1 MKFKIKNMTMKTLK
15 TIPVMLLA
23 AALLS
28 CEKSGPENPDPVVP
42 PVPEENTLEVDKTDI
57 SLCYLERDTI
67 NVPGVDA
74 ADVQWSIAEGGDGI
88 ITLLGNVVVGRRK
101 GEATVVASYNGESA
115 AIKVTVTTEEYI
127 PVEKLI
133 WEINGQRVESVD
145 DENTTV
151 SVAVPLEYGMNQAT
165 GVWIWPLYTFPENAP
180 KIPRGEKLE
189 VKFIDYEPKNATY
202 PVLSK
207 IGGGV
212 DSSTEEI
219 EGSENGYL
227 KNLESFTVVPE
238 NFLMTGGGDSRGE
251 MQFVYYMYQ
260 FPPDLQPTS
269 YDIDQLSA
277 TYRSQNSEIEYR
289 SANKFLCF
297 EYLQPNIEVKGEER
311 VSHKRTAS
319 INGVTQEIIEVSEI
333 ICFRSGEAKAV
344 QDVTTVIPFVPEGLE
359 HTYSFTINDKLSRGK
374 LHLSEDGT
382 LALDA
387 DFSMDDVYEGVKSG
401 ECSIADYI
409 IKGTGIM
416 SDLETNDTLQ
426 IGYLVCSLLSEDSP
440 YRNMVKE
447 KYGAEYAA
455 LMTQRGDGVKIYWVK
470 E

>member
-1 MKFKIKNMTMKTLK
+1 MKFKIKTMTMKTLK

-28 CEKSGPENPDPVVP
+28 CEKSGPENPDPVP
-42 PVPEENTLEVDKTDI
+42 PVPEENTLEVDKADI

-101 GEATVVASYNGESA
+101 GEATVVASHEGESA

-151 SVAVPLEYGMNQAT
+151 SVTVPLEYGMNQAT
-165 GVWIWPLYTFPENAP
+165 GAWIWPLYTFPENAP

-212 DSSTEEI
+212 DSNTEEI
-219 EGSENGYL
+219 EGSGNGYL
-227 KNLESFTVVPE
+227 KNLDSFTVIPE
-238 NFLMTGGGDSRGE
+238 NFLMTGSGESRGE

-297 EYLQPNIEVKGEER
+297 EYLQPNIEVKGEVSIDNPER
-311 VSHKRTAS
+311 TGIYLK
-319 INGVTQEIIEVSEI
+319 
-333 ICFRSGEAKAV
+333 SGESKRIE
-344 QDVTTVIPFVPEGLE
+344 DEITVIPFVPEDLQNTYQFGLGRVRSS
-359 HTYSFTINDKLSRGK
+359 HRLSDLIQEETHCGK
-374 LHLSEDGT
+374 LHLSEDNI
-382 LALDA
+382 LSLDE
-387 DFSMDDVYEGVKSG
+387 DFSF
-401 ECSIADYI
+401 ADI
-409 IKGTGIM
+409 ENAIM
-416 SDLETNDTLQ
+416 SGKCDLTDYGDYSGDIDNLRAKDSICIGSLVTL
-426 IGYLVCSLLSEDSP
+426 LLPEDGL
-440 YRNMVKE
+440 YYDMVKE
-447 KYGAEYAA
+447 KFGAEYAA
-455 LMTQRGDGVKIYWVK
+455 LMARGGSGTAVYWVK

>member
-1 MKFKIKNMTMKTLK
+1 MTMKTLK

-101 GEATVVASYNGESA
+101 GEATVVASHEGESA
-115 AIKVTVTTEEYI
+115 AIKATVTTEEYI

-145 DENTTV
+145 DENTGPSV
-151 SVAVPLEYGMNQAT
+151 SNVVYYQWQGGSGFP
-165 GVWIWPLYTFPENAP
+165 IYTAPENTP
-180 KIPRGEKLE
+180 KIPLMEYLDVKIVGYEPEDASCPILAGVNGSMSINAPTVDEVAGYSGFFDDLE
-189 VKFIDYEPKNATY
+189 VLHLERTEYVNDEYLIYHLY
-202 PVLSK
+202 P
-207 IGGGV
+207 
-212 DSSTEEI
+212 
-219 EGSENGYL
+219 
-227 KNLESFTVVPE
+227 
-238 NFLMTGGGDSRGE
+238 
-251 MQFVYYMYQ
+251 

-269 YDIDQLSA
+269 YDIDQMSA
-277 TYRSQNSEIEYR
+277 SYRSPENEVEYYN
-289 SANKFLCF
+289 ANKFLCF
-297 EYLQPNIEVKGEER
+297 DVKQPNIEVKGEER
-311 VSHKRTAS
+311 VSHKKTAS

-333 ICFRSGEAKAV
+333 ICFRSGEAKVV

-416 SDLETNDTLQ
+416 SDLETSDTLQ
-426 IGYLVCSLLSEDSP
+426 IGYLVYSLLSEDSP
-440 YRNMVKE
+440 YCNMVKE
-447 KYGAEYAA
+447 EYGAEYAA
-455 LMTQRGDGVKIYWVK
+455 LMAQRGDGVKIYWVK

>member
-1 MKFKIKNMTMKTLK
+1 MTMKTLK

-101 GEATVVASYNGESA
+101 GEATVVASHEGESA

-145 DENTTV
+145 DENTGPSVSKVVYYLFEEGGSGYPIKGHSDNLPVVPSIPANSTMEFKFIGYEPANASCPILANIGSGITRATVNEDYKNTYLNDSGDFTV
-151 SVAVPLEYGMNQAT
+151 SFSMMIDYTSEDN
-165 GVWIWPLYTFPENAP
+165 PLYL
-180 KIPRGEKLE
+180 IYHL
-189 VKFIDYEPKNATY
+189 Y
-202 PVLSK
+202 P
-207 IGGGV
+207 
-212 DSSTEEI
+212 
-219 EGSENGYL
+219 
-227 KNLESFTVVPE
+227 
-238 NFLMTGGGDSRGE
+238 
-251 MQFVYYMYQ
+251 
-260 FPPDLQPTS
+260 FPPDLQPTF
-269 YDIDQLSA
+269 YDIDQMSA
-277 TYRSQNSEIEYR
+277 SYRSPENEVEYYN
-289 SANKFLCF
+289 ANKFLCF
-297 EYLQPNIEVKGEER
+297 DVKQPNIEVKGEER
-311 VSHKRTAS
+311 VSHKKTAS

-333 ICFRSGEAKAV
+333 ICFRSGEAKVV

-359 HTYSFTINDKLSRGK
+359 HTYSFKINDKLSRGK

-416 SDLETNDTLQ
+416 SDLETSDTLQ

-440 YRNMVKE
+440 YCNMVKE
-447 KYGAEYAA
+447 EYGAEYAA
-455 LMTQRGDGVKIYWVK
+455 LMAQRGDGVKIYWVR